1 MEDEWE
7 VNQLSLRDLI
17 HKFELMS
24 IPAVVRRT
32 PVGRPGVTILELLA
46 VLAIIGVLA
55 GVAIART
62 YTQRGRAARARLQ
75 MESHAFLQ
83 AQEAYLGETGR
94 YYAGPYTQSAV
105 AVATFGYVPGP
116 GISIE
121 AVEDSPGRGRW
132 LLVGPRLSAGASVR
146 PICRLTLAAAAGE
159 DAAAC
164 ALEKGWEEAA
174 HPTGGSVAAPGPNEP

>member
-1 MEDEWE
+1 VEDPWE
-7 VNQLSLRDLI
+7 VNQLSPRDLI
-17 HKFELMS
+17 HNFEPMR
-24 IPAVVRRT
+24 IPALVRRN
-32 PVGRPGVTILELLA
+32 PVGRLGVTILELLA
-46 VLAIIGVLA
+46 VLAIVGVLA

-83 AQEAYLGETGR
+83 AQEAYFGETGR
-94 YYAGPYTQSAV
+94 YYAGPYSQSAV
-105 AVATFGYVPGP
+105 AAATFGYVPGP

-121 AVEDSPGRGRW
+121 AVEESPGRARW
-132 LLVGPRLSAGASVR
+132 LVVGPRLSAGATVR

-164 ALEKGWEEAA
+164 ALEKGWKEGP
-174 HPTGGSVAAPGPNEP
+174 HPTGGSVAAPGQQQP